1 MRDVITAALLVVGTI
16 LFISASIG
24 LLRFPSPYARLHAA
38 SKATTLGLVCLVLA
52 AVFQLTEPRY
62 TAKLLIVVLFQVST
76 VPIASHVMART
87 AHRRRTPLSTPD
99 AVNEWTEPEEAET

>member
-52 AVFQLTEPRY
+52 AAFQLTEPRY

-99 AVNEWTEPEEAET
+99 AVNEWTEPEDVET